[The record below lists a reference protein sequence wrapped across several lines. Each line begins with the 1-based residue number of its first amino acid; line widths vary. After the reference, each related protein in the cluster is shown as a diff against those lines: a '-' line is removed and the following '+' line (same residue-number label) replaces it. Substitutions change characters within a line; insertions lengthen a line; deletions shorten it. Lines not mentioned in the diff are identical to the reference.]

1 MSFFF
6 TEMILASPFISIL
19 IWQGTLTG
27 ERLIELQVPIDVAGA
42 FHIKKKPAFH
52 EEDRLY

>member
-1 MSFFF
+1 MEIAF
-6 TEMILASPFISIL
+6 A
-19 IWQGTLTG
+19 QGTLTG

-52 EEDRLY
+52 EEGRLY